1 MKAEVGGKDENIS
14 PAEARMVGQVHAFQ
28 IEKLSLE
35 IYEKAN
41 AYAAKRG
48 INIANTKFEIG
59 LDESTTPT
67 AVVLIDEVLTA
78 AAFGVLNRPL

>member
-1 MKAEVGGKDENIS
+1 
-14 PAEARMVGQVHAFQ
+14 MVGQVHAFQ

-78 AAFGVLNRPL
+78 AAFGVLNSMRLVEGRNFMTSSICGVGPL